1 MEKNQDFEV
10 NIMDMGC
17 EGEGIT
23 KIEGY
28 TTFIKGAIK
37 GEKVKIKMVKA
48 NKNYGY
54 GKLLEILERSESRE
68 NPICSSFQR
77 CGGCSL
83 QHMSYEAQLD
93 YKTEMVKNTLKK
105 SLGYEPLVNGIIG
118 MGIPYHYRNKAQYPV
133 ANGKIGFYS
142 DRSHELIE
150 NSGCFIQNKLTDK
163 LAKDAFEIAM
173 TNGVSCYDEKSGKGT
188 LRHIVTRVGINSGEA
203 MIVYVTNGEM
213 LKNKDKI
220 INGLTKLYP
229 NLTSI
234 IQNVNNDNT
243 NVILGGKC
251 ITLYGSDYIT
261 DYLGEYKF
269 KISPLSF
276 YQVNPVQT
284 EVLYNTAKNYAE
296 LSGEEV
302 VFDLYSGIGTI
313 STFIA
318 DDAKKV
324 YGVEVVEPA
333 VEDAKQNAEMNEIR
347 NVEFIAGEAE
357 NVVPELYKSGIKAD
371 VVFVDPPRKGCDG
384 KLLQTI
390 INMKAKKVIYISCNP
405 ATLAR
410 DLKVLIDN
418 GYEVQEVQPVDMF
431 PQTRHVETI
440 ALIRQKSQ

>member
-10 NIMDMGC
+10 NIMDMGY

-23 KIEGY
+23 KIDGY

-48 NKNYGY
+48 NKNYGF
-54 GKLLEILERSESRE
+54 GKLLEVLVRSESRE
-68 NPICSSFQR
+68 NPICASFQR

-83 QHMSYEAQLD
+83 QHMTYEAQLD
-93 YKTEMVKNTLKK
+93 YKTEMVRNTLKK
-105 SLGYEPLVNGIIG
+105 SLGYEPLVNNIIG

-203 MIVYVTNGEM
+203 MIVYVTNGET
-213 LKNKDKI
+213 LKNKEKI

-318 DDAKKV
+318 DDSKKV

-347 NVEFIAGEAE
+347 NVEFIVGEAE

-431 PQTRHVETI
+431 PHTKHCEVVVS
-440 ALIRQKSQ
+440 LHLK